1 MSWLKN
7 LLNADAERENV
18 DYYQEGLDLLGVG
31 KYHEAVTSF
40 RLALREMPADPAI
53 LQQIAIAYTRI
64 GMTGEAIK
72 VYRGVLER
80 NPRAV
85 GAHYGLAFLM
95 LREGQEQKA
104 VEHLESFLAAPPDS
118 PEAGEHVAHAR
129 DALAELTR
137 KAEAHG

>member
-1 MSWLKN
+1 MGWLKK

-18 DYYQEGLDLLGVG
+18 DYYREGLDLLRVG
-31 KYHEAVTSF
+31 NYHEAVTSF

-72 VYRGVLER
+72 VYRGVLET

-104 VEHLESFLAAPPDS
+104 VEHLQSFLAAPPDS
-118 PEAGEHVAHAR
+118 PDAGEHVAYAR

-137 KAEAHG
+137 KAEARG